1 MQTVPLRALV
11 ARADLGLTVLCGAGA
26 LDRPVR
32 WAHVSEL
39 EDPTPYLVGEE
50 LLLTAGVRFPSDVP
64 AYVAGLVSSGVSAI
78 GFGVEPEFPM
88 VPSSL
93 VDACSAQGMPLLEVP
108 PSTPFLAV
116 SQALGALLA
125 EIAVREQRMLA
136 DSQRALTRAATRVRP
151 VESVLT
157 TLAVVLD
164 CRADLV
170 EASSAPDDVASLV
183 RRVASGTG
191 PRSASTQVGD
201 EHVTLDPVESAVLVV
216 RRPTPL
222 SPAERAVVAVALALL
237 GLLRR
242 DLESERG
249 QIARLAAGALLRAE
263 VTGVEAV
270 LGGGPYRVVA
280 GRSRADYDV
289 LAQRYGPLVS
299 EVDGGFL
306 ALVGGGLDVTGPVG
320 VAPVGVAD
328 TAAPGAR
335 TSVTATPFSAAA
347 TTSASTGAMP
357 GATAIAPPPTPSAAL
372 PSTSATLSRAA
383 VDAAAAEATALLP
396 RALAT
401 GAPAL
406 PASTLSALVDPAT
419 ARAFARRTLAPLRNR
434 PELIDTLRAWLAQHG
449 GWDRTAAVLGVHRN
463 SVRHRISH
471 VERLL
476 GQDLAAA
483 DARAT
488 LWLALMWLD

>member
-1 MQTVPLRALV
+1 MQTVPLKDLV
-11 ARADLGLTVLCGAGA
+11 ARVDLGLTVLCGADG
-26 LDRPVR
+26 LDRPIR

-39 EDPTPYLVGEE
+39 EDPTPYLVGQE

-78 GFGVEPEFPM
+78 GFGVEPEFPT
-88 VPSSL
+88 VPPSL
-93 VDACSAQGMPLLEVP
+93 VEACAAQGMPLLEVP

-157 TLAVVLD
+157 TLAVVLN
-164 CRADLV
+164 CQADLV
-170 EASSAPDDVASLV
+170 DPAAAPDDVATLV
-183 RRVASGTG
+183 QRVASGRG
-191 PRSASTQVGD
+191 PRSASTQLGE

-216 RRPTPL
+216 RRSVPL

-249 QIARLAAGALLRAE
+249 QIARLAASALLRSQ
-263 VTGVEAV
+263 VTGVGNV
-270 LGGGPYRVVA
+270 LGPGPHRVVA
-280 GRSRADYDV
+280 GESRADYDV

-299 EVDGGFL
+299 KDDGEGFL
-306 ALVGGGLDVTGPVG
+306 ALVPGSVEVSGPVG
-320 VAPVGVAD
+320 VSSPVAD
-328 TAAPGAR
+328 SAGASL
-335 TSVTATPFSAAA
+335 SVSA
-347 TTSASTGAMP
+347 
-357 GATAIAPPPTPSAAL
+357 IEQ
-372 PSTSATLSRAA
+372 
-383 VDAAAAEATALLP
+383 AAAEAEALLA
-396 RALAT
+396 RAKAT
-401 GAPAL
+401 GSPAF
-406 PASTLSALVDPAT
+406 PASSLSALVDPVA
-419 ARAFARRTLAPLRNR
+419 ARAFARRELAGLLGR
-434 PELIDTLRAWLAQHG
+434 PELIETLRAWLGQHG
-449 GWDRTAAVLGVHRN
+449 SWDRAAAMLGVHRN

-476 GQDLAAA
+476 GRDLGSA
-483 DARAT
+483 DARAS
-488 LWLALMWLD
+488 LWLALTWLD

>member
-1 MQTVPLRALV
+1 MVVQTVPLRDLV
-11 ARADLGLTVLCGAGA
+11 ARVDLGLTVLCGTDA
-26 LDRPVR
+26 LDRPIR

-39 EDPTPYLVGEE
+39 ADPSPYLVGEE

-64 AYVAGLVSSGVSAI
+64 AYVAGLVSKGVSAI
-78 GFGVEPEFPM
+78 GFGVEPEFPT

-93 VDACSAQGMPLLEVP
+93 VEACAAQGMPLLEVP

-157 TLAVVLD
+157 TLAVVLN

-170 EASSAPDDVASLV
+170 DPTSAPDELASLV
-183 RRVASGTG
+183 ARVASGTG
-191 PRSASTQVGD
+191 PRSASTQVGED
-201 EHVTLDPVESAVLVV
+201 HVTLDPVESAVLVV
-216 RRPTPL
+216 RRDTAL

-242 DLESERG
+242 DVESERG
-249 QIARLAAGALLRAE
+249 QIARVAASALLRSQVAD
-263 VTGVEAV
+263 VTGV
-270 LGGGPYRVVA
+270 LGPGPYRVVA
-280 GRSRADYDV
+280 GESRADYDV

-299 EVDGGFL
+299 KEGDGFL
-306 ALVGGGLDVTGPVG
+306 ALVPAAFEVSGPVG
-320 VAPVGVAD
+320 VSSPFAEPASAP
-328 TAAPGAR
+328 API
-335 TSVTATPFSAAA
+335 SA
-347 TTSASTGAMP
+347 
-357 GATAIAPPPTPSAAL
+357 
-372 PSTSATLSRAA
+372 
-383 VDAAAAEATALLP
+383 VEDAAAEATALLA
-396 RALAT
+396 RAKAT

-406 PASTLSALVDPAT
+406 PASDLSSLVDPVA
-419 ARAFARRTLAPLRNR
+419 ARAFARRELAALLGR
-434 PELIDTLRAWLAQHG
+434 PELVETLRVWLGQHG
-449 GWDRTAAVLGVHRN
+449 SWDRAAAVLGVHRN

-476 GQDLAAA
+476 GRDLGTA
-483 DARAT
+483 DARAS
-488 LWLALMWLD
+488 LWLALTWLD

>member
-1 MQTVPLRALV
+1 MQTVPLKDLV
-11 ARADLGLTVLCGAGA
+11 ARVDLGLTVLCGADG
-26 LDRPVR
+26 LDRPIR

-39 EDPTPYLVGEE
+39 EDPTPYLVGQE

-78 GFGVEPEFPM
+78 GFGVEPEFPT
-88 VPSSL
+88 VPLSL
-93 VDACSAQGMPLLEVP
+93 VEACAAQGMPLLEVP

-157 TLAVVLD
+157 TLAVVLN

-170 EASSAPDDVASLV
+170 DPASAPEDVATLA

-191 PRSASTQVGD
+191 PRSASTQVGGD
-201 EHVTLDPVESAVLVV
+201 HVTLDPVESAVLVV
-216 RRPTPL
+216 RRSMPL

-249 QIARLAAGALLRAE
+249 QIARLAASALLRSR
-263 VTGVEAV
+263 VTGVGNV
-270 LGGGPYRVVA
+270 LGPGPYRVMA
-280 GRSRADYDV
+280 GQSRADYDV

-299 EVDGGFL
+299 KVEDGFL
-306 ALVGGGLDVTGPVG
+306 ALVPAGFEVSGPVG
-320 VAPVGVAD
+320 V
-328 TAAPGAR
+328 
-335 TSVTATPFSAAA
+335 SAEVSESDI
-347 TTSASTGAMP
+347 TSAVEEASAML
-357 GATAIAPPPTPSAAL
+357 A
-372 PSTSATLSRAA
+372 
-383 VDAAAAEATALLP
+383 

-401 GAPAL
+401 GSPAF
-406 PASTLSALVDPAT
+406 PAAELSSLVDPVA
-419 ARAFARRTLAPLRNR
+419 ARAFARRELAALLGR
-434 PELIDTLRAWLAQHG
+434 PELVETLRAWLGQHG
-449 GWDRTAAVLGVHRN
+449 SWDRAAAALGVHRN

-476 GQDLAAA
+476 GRDLGSA
-483 DARAT
+483 DARAS
-488 LWLALMWLD
+488 LWLALTWLD

>member
-1 MQTVPLRALV
+1 MVVQTVPLRDLV
-11 ARADLGLTVLCGAGA
+11 ARVDLGLTVLCGSDA
-26 LDRPVR
+26 LDRPIR

-64 AYVAGLVSSGVSAI
+64 AYVRGLVSSGVSAI
-78 GFGVEPEFPM
+78 GFGVEPEFPT
-88 VPSSL
+88 VPLPL
-93 VDACSAQGMPLLEVP
+93 VEACSAQGMPLVEVP

-157 TLAVVLD
+157 TLAVVLN

-170 EASSAPDDVASLV
+170 DASNAPDDVSSLV
-183 RRVASGTG
+183 ARVASGTG
-191 PRSASTQVGD
+191 PRSASAQVGED
-201 EHVTLDPVESAVLVV
+201 HVTLDPVEAAVLVV
-216 RRPTPL
+216 RRSTPL

-242 DLESERG
+242 DVESERG
-249 QIARLAAGALLRAE
+249 QIARLAASAVLRSSAA
-263 VTGVEAV
+263 GLGAV

-280 GRSRADYDV
+280 GESRADYDV

-299 EVDGGFL
+299 KEGDGFL
-306 ALVGGGLDVTGPVG
+306 ALVPAGFEVSGPLG
-320 VAPVGVAD
+320 VSSPVEETEVHG
-328 TAAPGAR
+328 
-335 TSVTATPFSAAA
+335 
-347 TTSASTGAMP
+347 
-357 GATAIAPPPTPSAAL
+357 
-372 PSTSATLSRAA
+372 A
-383 VDAAAAEATALLP
+383 VDEASALLA
-396 RALAT
+396 RAKAT
-401 GAPAL
+401 GAPAF
-406 PASTLSALVDPAT
+406 PASDLSSLVDPT
-419 ARAFARRTLAPLRNR
+419 AAREFARRELAALLNR
-434 PELIDTLRAWLAQHG
+434 PELVETLRAWLGQHG
-449 GWDRTAAVLGVHRN
+449 SWDRAAVVLGVHRN

-476 GQDLAAA
+476 GRDLGTA
-483 DARAT
+483 DARAS
-488 LWLALMWLD
+488 LWLALTWLD

>member
-1 MQTVPLRALV
+1 M
-11 ARADLGLTVLCGAGA
+11 ARVDLGLTVLCGADA
-26 LDRPVR
+26 LDRPIR

-64 AYVAGLVSSGVSAI
+64 GYVAGLVSSGVSAI
-78 GFGVEPEFPM
+78 GFGVEPEYPT

-93 VDACSAQGMPLLEVP
+93 VEACATQGMPLLEVP

-157 TLAVVLD
+157 TLAVVLN

-170 EASSAPDDVASLV
+170 DPATAPTGLVSLV
-183 RRVASGTG
+183 ARVASGTG
-191 PRSASTQVGD
+191 PRSASAQLGD

-216 RRPTPL
+216 RRVTPL

-242 DLESERG
+242 DVESERG
-249 QIARLAAGALLRAE
+249 RIARLAASAVLRAQ
-263 VTGVEAV
+263 VSGLAGV
-270 LGGGPYRVVA
+270 LGPGPYRVVA
-280 GRSRADYDV
+280 GQSRADYDV

-299 EVDGGFL
+299 KARDGFL
-306 ALVGGGLDVTGPVG
+306 ALVPAGFAVSGTVG
-320 VAPVGVAD
+320 VSSPVAESEIHG
-328 TAAPGAR
+328 
-335 TSVTATPFSAAA
+335 
-347 TTSASTGAMP
+347 
-357 GATAIAPPPTPSAAL
+357 
-372 PSTSATLSRAA
+372 
-383 VDAAAAEATALLP
+383 AAAEAQALLA
-396 RALAT
+396 RAKAT
-401 GAPAL
+401 GDPAF
-406 PASTLSALVDPAT
+406 PASGLSSLVDPVE
-419 ARAFARRTLAPLRNR
+419 ARAFAHRELAALLGR
-434 PELIDTLRAWLAQHG
+434 PELIDTLRAWLGQHG
-449 GWDRTAAVLGVHRN
+449 SWDRTAAVLGVHRN

-476 GQDLAAA
+476 GRDLGTA
-483 DARAT
+483 DARAS
-488 LWLALMWLD
+488 LWLALTWLD

>member
-1 MQTVPLRALV
+1 MVVQTVPLRDLV
-11 ARADLGLTVLCGAGA
+11 ARVDLGLTVLCGADA
-26 LDRPVR
+26 LDRPIR

-64 AYVAGLVSSGVSAI
+64 SYVAGLVASGVSAI
-78 GFGVEPEFPM
+78 GFGVEPEFPT

-93 VDACSAQGMPLLEVP
+93 AEACAAQGMPLLEVP

-157 TLAVVLD
+157 TLAVVLN

-170 EASSAPDDVASLV
+170 DPAFAPGDVASLV
-183 RRVASGTG
+183 GRVASGRG
-191 PRSASTQVGD
+191 PRSASTQVGED
-201 EHVTLDPVESAVLVV
+201 HVTLDPVETAVLVV
-216 RRPTPL
+216 RRSAPL

-249 QIARLAAGALLRAE
+249 QIARLAASALLRSR
-263 VTGVEAV
+263 VSGVEKV
-270 LGGGPYRVVA
+270 LGPGPYRVVA
-280 GRSRADYDV
+280 GESKADYDV

-299 EVDGGFL
+299 KEESGGFL
-306 ALVGGGLDVTGPVG
+306 ALLATGTEVSGPVG
-320 VAPVGVAD
+320 VSPVAD
-328 TAAPGAR
+328 
-335 TSVTATPFSAAA
+335 S
-347 TTSASTGAMP
+347 
-357 GATAIAPPPTPSAAL
+357 PSADGFASV
-372 PSTSATLSRAA
+372 PRSE
-383 VDAAAAEATALLP
+383 VDRAAAEAFTLLA
-396 RALAT
+396 RAKAT
-401 GAPAL
+401 GEPAL
-406 PASTLSALVDPAT
+406 PASDLSSLVDPVA
-419 ARAFARRTLAPLRNR
+419 AREFARRELAGLLGR
-434 PELIDTLRAWLAQHG
+434 PELIDTLRAWLGQHG
-449 GWDRTAAVLGVHRN
+449 SWDRTAGVLGVHRN

-476 GQDLAAA
+476 GRDLGTA
-483 DARAT
+483 DARAS
-488 LWLALMWLD
+488 LWLALTWLD

>member
-1 MQTVPLRALV
+1 MVVQTVPLKDLV
-11 ARADLGLTVLCGAGA
+11 ARVDLGLTVLCGADA
-26 LDRPVR
+26 LDRPIR

-78 GFGVEPEFPM
+78 GFGVEPEFPT

-93 VDACSAQGMPLLEVP
+93 VEACASQGMPLLEVP

-157 TLAVVLD
+157 TLAVVLN

-170 EASSAPDDVASLV
+170 DASNAPEDVSSLV
-183 RRVASGTG
+183 ARVASGTG
-191 PRSASTQVGD
+191 PRSASAQVGED
-201 EHVTLDPVESAVLVV
+201 HVTLDPVEAAVLVV
-216 RRPTPL
+216 RRSSPL

-242 DLESERG
+242 DVESERG
-249 QIARLAAGALLRAE
+249 QIARLAASALLRAQ
-263 VTGVEAV
+263 VAGVAGV
-270 LGGGPYRVVA
+270 LGPGPYQVVA
-280 GRSRADYDV
+280 GESRADYDV

-299 EVDGGFL
+299 KDGDGFL
-306 ALVGGGLDVTGPVG
+306 ALVPAGFEASGPVG
-320 VAPVGVAD
+320 VSSPVPAPAS
-328 TAAPGAR
+328 APA
-335 TSVTATPFSAAA
+335 P
-347 TTSASTGAMP
+347 AS
-357 GATAIAPPPTPSAAL
+357 PPTSKSAID
-372 PSTSATLSRAA
+372 R
-383 VDAAAAEATALLP
+383 AAAEASALLA
-396 RALAT
+396 RAKAT
-401 GAPAL
+401 GTPAF
-406 PASTLSALVDPAT
+406 PASDLSSLVDPT
-419 ARAFARRTLAPLRNR
+419 AAREFARRELAALLGR
-434 PELIDTLRAWLAQHG
+434 PELIETLRAWLGQHG
-449 GWDRTAAVLGVHRN
+449 SWDRAAAVLGVHRN

-476 GQDLAAA
+476 GRDLGTA
-483 DARAT
+483 DARAS
-488 LWLALMWLD
+488 LWLALTWLD

>member
-1 MQTVPLRALV
+1 MVVQTVPLQDLV
-11 ARADLGLTVLCGAGA
+11 ARVDLGLTVLCGADS
-26 LDRPVR
+26 LDRPIR

-39 EDPTPYLVGEE
+39 EDPTPYLVGDE

-64 AYVAGLVSSGVSAI
+64 AYVAGLVASGVSAI
-78 GFGVEPEFPM
+78 GFGVEPEFPT

-93 VDACSAQGMPLLEVP
+93 VEACEAQGMPLLEVP

-157 TLAVVLD
+157 TLAVVLN

-170 EASSAPDDVASLV
+170 DPPTTPENLASLV
-183 RRVASGTG
+183 ARVASGTG
-191 PRSASTQVGD
+191 PRSASAQVGED
-201 EHVTLDPVESAVLVV
+201 HVTLDPVEAAVLVV
-216 RRPTPL
+216 RRASPL

-242 DLESERG
+242 DVESERG
-249 QIARLAAGALLRAE
+249 QIARLAASALLRSR
-263 VTGVEAV
+263 VTGVANV
-270 LGGGPYRVVA
+270 LGPGPYRVVA
-280 GRSRADYDV
+280 GESRADYDV

-299 EVDGGFL
+299 KDGDGFL
-306 ALVGGGLDVTGPVG
+306 ALVPAGFEVAGPVG
-320 VAPVGVAD
+320 VSAEVAE
-328 TAAPGAR
+328 TGIE
-335 TSVTATPFSAAA
+335 SAAEE
-347 TTSASTGAMP
+347 AS
-357 GATAIAPPPTPSAAL
+357 
-372 PSTSATLSRAA
+372 
-383 VDAAAAEATALLP
+383 ALLA

-401 GAPAL
+401 DSPAF
-406 PASTLSALVDPAT
+406 PASDLSSLVDPVA
-419 ARAFARRTLAPLRNR
+419 AREFARRELAGLVGR
-434 PELIDTLRAWLAQHG
+434 PELVETLRAWLGQHG
-449 GWDRTAAVLGVHRN
+449 SWDRAAAVLGVHRN

-476 GQDLAAA
+476 GRDLGSA
-483 DARAT
+483 DARAS
-488 LWLALMWLD
+488 LWLALTWLD

>member
-1 MQTVPLRALV
+1 M
-11 ARADLGLTVLCGAGA
+11 TVLCGADA
-26 LDRPVR
+26 LDRPIR

-78 GFGVEPEFPM
+78 GFGVEPEFPT

-93 VDACSAQGMPLLEVP
+93 VEACSEQGMPLLEVP

-157 TLAVVLD
+157 TLAVVLN

-170 EASSAPDDVASLV
+170 DAASAPEELASLV
-183 RRVASGTG
+183 ARVASGTG
-191 PRSASTQVGD
+191 PRSASAQVGED
-201 EHVTLDPVESAVLVV
+201 HVTLDPVESAVLVV
-216 RRPTPL
+216 RRSSPL

-249 QIARLAAGALLRAE
+249 QIARLAASALLRSQ
-263 VTGVEAV
+263 VVGLVNV
-270 LGGGPYRVVA
+270 LGPGPWRVVA
-280 GRSRADYDV
+280 GESRADYDV

-299 EVDGGFL
+299 KAGEEFL
-306 ALVGGGLDVTGPVG
+306 ALVPANFEVAGPVG
-320 VAPVGVAD
+320 VSSPIPAP
-328 TAAPGAR
+328 AP
-335 TSVTATPFSAAA
+335 
-347 TTSASTGAMP
+347 
-357 GATAIAPPPTPSAAL
+357 AL
-372 PSTSATLSRAA
+372 IPISTSAI
-383 VDAAAAEATALLP
+383 DHAAAEASALLA
-396 RALAT
+396 RARAT
-401 GAPAL
+401 GEPAF
-406 PASTLSALVDPAT
+406 PASDLSSLVDPTT
-419 ARAFARRTLAPLRNR
+419 ARAFARRELAPLLGR
-434 PELIDTLRAWLAQHG
+434 PELVDTLRAWLGQHG
-449 GWDRTAAVLGVHRN
+449 SWDRAAAVLGVHRN

-471 VERLL
+471 AERLL
-476 GQDLAAA
+476 GRDLGTA
-483 DARAT
+483 DARAS
-488 LWLALMWLD
+488 LWLALTWLD

>member
-1 MQTVPLRALV
+1 
-11 ARADLGLTVLCGAGA
+11 
-26 LDRPVR
+26 
-32 WAHVSEL
+32 VSEL
-39 EDPTPYLVGEE
+39 DDPTPYLVGEE

-64 AYVAGLVSSGVSAI
+64 AYVSGLVSSGVSAI
-78 GFGVEPEFPM
+78 GFGVEPEFPT

-93 VDACSAQGMPLLEVP
+93 VEACAAQGMPLLEVP

-157 TLAVVLD
+157 TLAVVLN

-170 EASSAPDDVASLV
+170 DVLNAPEDVFSLV
-183 RRVASGTG
+183 ARVASGTG
-191 PRSASTQVGD
+191 PRSASTQVGED
-201 EHVTLDPVESAVLVV
+201 HVTLDPVESAVLVV
-216 RRPTPL
+216 RRSAPL

-249 QIARLAAGALLRAE
+249 QIARLAASALLRPE
-263 VTGVEAV
+263 VSGVEGV
-270 LGGGPYRVVA
+270 LGPGPHRVVA
-280 GRSRADYDV
+280 GESKADYDV

-299 EVDGGFL
+299 KEGDRFL
-306 ALVGGGLDVTGPVG
+306 ALVPAGFEVSGQVG
-320 VAPVGVAD
+320 VSSPIVD
-328 TAAPGAR
+328 H
-335 TSVTATPFSAAA
+335 
-347 TTSASTGAMP
+347 
-357 GATAIAPPPTPSAAL
+357 
-372 PSTSATLSRAA
+372 PSTSRSAI
-383 VDAAAAEATALLP
+383 DGAAAEAKALLP

-401 GAPAL
+401 GGPAF
-406 PASTLSALVDPAT
+406 PASGLSSLVDPVA
-419 ARAFARRTLAPLRNR
+419 AREFARRELAGLLGR
-434 PELIDTLRAWLAQHG
+434 PELIDTLRAWLGQHG
-449 GWDRTAAVLGVHRN
+449 SWDRAAGVLGVHRN

-476 GQDLAAA
+476 GRDLGTA
-483 DARAT
+483 DARAS
-488 LWLALMWLD
+488 LWLALTWLD

>member
-1 MQTVPLRALV
+1 MVVQTVPLGDLV
-11 ARADLGLTVLCGAGA
+11 ARVDLGLTVLCGADA
-26 LDRPVR
+26 LDRPIR

-78 GFGVEPEFPM
+78 GFGVEPEFPT

-93 VDACSAQGMPLLEVP
+93 VEACAAQGMPLLEVP

-157 TLAVVLD
+157 TLAVVLN

-170 EASSAPDDVASLV
+170 DPASAPDDVASLAH
-183 RRVASGTG
+183 RVASGSG
-191 PRSASTQVGD
+191 PRSASAQVGED
-201 EHVTLDPVESAVLVV
+201 HVTLDPVEAAVLVV
-216 RRPTPL
+216 RRATPL

-242 DLESERG
+242 DVESERG
-249 QIARLAAGALLRAE
+249 RIARLAAAALLRSR
-263 VTGVEAV
+263 VVGVATV
-270 LGGGPYRVVA
+270 LGPGPYRVVA
-280 GRSRADYDV
+280 GESRADYDV

-299 EVDGGFL
+299 QAGDGFL
-306 ALVGGGLDVTGPVG
+306 ALVPAGFEVSGPVG
-320 VAPVGVAD
+320 VSSPVAEPAPDLASG
-328 TAAPGAR
+328 T
-335 TSVTATPFSAAA
+335 
-347 TTSASTGAMP
+347 ASTSG
-357 GATAIAPPPTPSAAL
+357 IE
-372 PSTSATLSRAA
+372 R
-383 VDAAAAEATALLP
+383 AAAEATALLA
-396 RALAT
+396 RARAT
-401 GAPAL
+401 GSPAF
-406 PASTLSALVDPAT
+406 PASDLSSLVDPVA
-419 ARAFARRTLAPLRNR
+419 AREFAHRELAGLLGR
-434 PELIDTLRAWLAQHG
+434 PELIETLRVWLGQHG
-449 GWDRTAAVLGVHRN
+449 SWDRAAALLGVHRN
-463 SVRHRISH
+463 SVRHRIAH

-476 GQDLAAA
+476 GRDLGSA
-483 DARAT
+483 DARAS
-488 LWLALMWLD
+488 LWLALTWLD

>member
-1 MQTVPLRALV
+1 MVVQTVPLKDLV
-11 ARADLGLTVLCGAGA
+11 ARVDLGLTVLCGAGA

-64 AYVAGLVSSGVSAI
+64 AYVAGLVASGVSAI
-78 GFGVEPEFPM
+78 GFGVEPEFPT

-93 VDACSAQGMPLLEVP
+93 VEACDAQGMPLLEVP

-125 EIAVREQRMLA
+125 EIAVRELRMLA

-157 TLAVVLD
+157 TLAVVLN

-170 EASSAPDDVASLV
+170 DPASAPQDVASLAA
-183 RRVASGTG
+183 RVSSGRG
-191 PRSASTQVGD
+191 PRSASAQVGED
-201 EHVTLDPVESAVLVV
+201 HVTLDPVESAVLVV
-216 RRPTPL
+216 RRGTPL

-249 QIARLAAGALLRAE
+249 QIARLAASALLRSQ
-263 VTGVEAV
+263 VSGVDGV
-270 LGGGPYRVVA
+270 LGPGPHRVVA

-299 EVDGGFL
+299 VRDGGFL
-306 ALVGGGLDVTGPVG
+306 ALVASGVEVSGPVG
-320 VAPVGVAD
+320 VSSPVAETGVE
-328 TAAPGAR
+328 R
-335 TSVTATPFSAAA
+335 
-347 TTSASTGAMP
+347 
-357 GATAIAPPPTPSAAL
+357 
-372 PSTSATLSRAA
+372 A
-383 VDAAAAEATALLP
+383 VDEATALLA

-401 GAPAL
+401 GEPAF
-406 PASTLSALVDPAT
+406 PASGLSSLVDPVA
-419 ARAFARRTLAPLRNR
+419 AGEFARRELAALLGR

-449 GWDRTAAVLGVHRN
+449 SWDRAATVLGVHRN
-463 SVRHRISH
+463 SVRHRIAH

-476 GQDLAAA
+476 GRDLGTA
-483 DARAT
+483 DARTA
-488 LWLALMWLD
+488 LWLALTWLD

>member
-1 MQTVPLRALV
+1 MHTVPLKDLV
-11 ARADLGLTVLCGAGA
+11 ARVDLGLTVLCGADA

-78 GFGVEPEFPM
+78 GFGVEPEFPT
-88 VPSSL
+88 VPPSL
-93 VDACSAQGMPLLEVP
+93 VEACEAQGMPLLEVP

-116 SQALGALLA
+116 SQALGAVLA

-157 TLAVVLD
+157 TLAVVLN

-170 EASSAPDDVASLV
+170 DAAHAPEDVSSLV
-183 RRVASGTG
+183 ARVASGTG
-191 PRSASTQVGD
+191 PRSASAQVGED
-201 EHVTLDPVESAVLVV
+201 HVTLDPVESAVLVV
-216 RRPTPL
+216 RRPAPL

-249 QIARLAAGALLRAE
+249 QIARLAASALLRAE
-263 VTGVEAV
+263 VSGVEAV
-270 LGGGPYRVVA
+270 LGAGPYRVVA
-280 GRSRADYDV
+280 GESRADYDV

-299 EVDGGFL
+299 KREGGFL
-306 ALVGGGLDVTGPVG
+306 ALVPAGLGVSGPVG
-320 VAPVGVAD
+320 VSSQVDESGIE
-328 TAAPGAR
+328 GA
-335 TSVTATPFSAAA
+335 V
-347 TTSASTGAMP
+347 
-357 GATAIAPPPTPSAAL
+357 
-372 PSTSATLSRAA
+372 
-383 VDAAAAEATALLP
+383 AEASALLP

-401 GAPAL
+401 GEPAL
-406 PASTLSALVDPAT
+406 PASDLSSLVDPVA
-419 ARAFARRTLAPLRNR
+419 ARAFARRELAGLLGR
-434 PELIDTLRAWLAQHG
+434 PELIDTLRAWLGQHG
-449 GWDRTAAVLGVHRN
+449 SWDRAATVLGVHRN

-476 GQDLAAA
+476 GRDLGTA
-483 DARAT
+483 DART
-488 LWLALMWLD
+488 SLWLALTWLD

>member
-1 MQTVPLRALV
+1 MHTVPLKDLV
-11 ARADLGLTVLCGAGA
+11 ARVDLGLTVLCGAEA
-26 LDRPVR
+26 LDRPIR

-78 GFGVEPEFPM
+78 GFGVEPEFPT
-88 VPSSL
+88 VPPSL
-93 VDACSAQGMPLLEVP
+93 VEACAAQGMPLLEVP

-116 SQALGALLA
+116 STALGAVLA

-157 TLAVVLD
+157 TLAVVLN

-170 EASSAPDDVASLV
+170 DAAHAHEDVSSLV
-183 RRVASGTG
+183 ARVASGTG
-191 PRSASTQVGD
+191 PRSASAQVGED
-201 EHVTLDPVESAVLVV
+201 HVTLDPVESAVLVV
-216 RRPTPL
+216 RRPAPL

-249 QIARLAAGALLRAE
+249 QIARLAASALLRPEAS
-263 VTGVEAV
+263 GVEAV
-270 LGGGPYRVVA
+270 LGPGPHRVVA
-280 GRSRADYDV
+280 GESRADYDV

-299 EVDGGFL
+299 KVEDGFL
-306 ALVGGGLDVTGPVG
+306 ALVAGGLDLSGPVG
-320 VAPVGVAD
+320 VSSPVDGS
-328 TAAPGAR
+328 GI
-335 TSVTATPFSAAA
+335 
-347 TTSASTGAMP
+347 G
-357 GATAIAPPPTPSAAL
+357 
-372 PSTSATLSRAA
+372 AA
-383 VDAAAAEATALLP
+383 VAEASALLP

-401 GAPAL
+401 GEPAL
-406 PASTLSALVDPAT
+406 PASDLSSLVDPVA
-419 ARAFARRTLAPLRNR
+419 ARAFARRELAGLLGR
-434 PELIDTLRAWLAQHG
+434 PELVDTLRAWLGQHG
-449 GWDRTAAVLGVHRN
+449 SWDRAATVLGVHRN

-476 GQDLAAA
+476 GRDLGTA
-483 DARAT
+483 DARAS
-488 LWLALMWLD
+488 LWLALRWLD

>member
-1 MQTVPLRALV
+1 MQTVPLSDLV
-11 ARADLGLTVLCGAGA
+11 ARVDLGLTVLCGAGA

-78 GFGVEPEFPM
+78 GFGVEPEYPT
-88 VPSSL
+88 VPATL
-93 VDACSAQGMPLLEVP
+93 VEACEAQGMPLLEVP

-116 SQALGALLA
+116 SQALGAVLA

-157 TLAVVLD
+157 TLAVVLN

-170 EASSAPDDVASLV
+170 DATHAPEDVSSLV
-183 RRVASGTG
+183 ARVASGTG
-191 PRSASTQVGD
+191 PRSASAQVGED
-201 EHVTLDPVESAVLVV
+201 HVTLDPVESAVLVV
-216 RRPTPL
+216 RRPAPL

-249 QIARLAAGALLRAE
+249 QIARLAASALLRAE
-263 VTGVEAV
+263 VSGVEAV
-270 LGGGPYRVVA
+270 LGAGPYRVVA
-280 GRSRADYDV
+280 GQSRADYDV

-299 EVDGGFL
+299 KGEGGFL
-306 ALVGGGLDVTGPVG
+306 ALVAAGLGVSGPVG
-320 VAPVGVAD
+320 VSSPVDGS
-328 TAAPGAR
+328 GIE
-335 TSVTATPFSAAA
+335 
-347 TTSASTGAMP
+347 G
-357 GATAIAPPPTPSAAL
+357 
-372 PSTSATLSRAA
+372 
-383 VDAAAAEATALLP
+383 AAAEASALLP

-401 GAPAL
+401 GEPAL
-406 PASTLSALVDPAT
+406 PASDLSSLVDPVA
-419 ARAFARRTLAPLRNR
+419 ARAFARRELAGLLGR
-434 PELIDTLRAWLAQHG
+434 PELIDTLRAWLGQHG
-449 GWDRTAAVLGVHRN
+449 SWDRAATVLGVHRN

-476 GQDLAAA
+476 GRDLGTA
-483 DARAT
+483 DART
-488 LWLALMWLD
+488 SLWLALTWLD

>member
-1 MQTVPLRALV
+1 MVVQTVPLRDLV
-11 ARADLGLTVLCGAGA
+11 ARVDLGLTVLCGADA
-26 LDRPVR
+26 LDRPIR

-78 GFGVEPEFPM
+78 GFGIEPEFPT

-93 VDACSAQGMPLLEVP
+93 VEACAAQGMPLLEVP

-170 EASSAPDDVASLV
+170 DPASAPDDVRALV
-183 RRVASGTG
+183 GRVASGTG
-191 PRSASTQVGD
+191 PRSASAQVGED
-201 EHVTLDPVESAVLVV
+201 HVTLDPVESAVLVV
-216 RRPTPL
+216 RRSTPL

-242 DLESERG
+242 DVESERG
-249 QIARLAAGALLRAE
+249 QIARLAASALLRSQMA
-263 VTGVEAV
+263 GVATV
-270 LGGGPYRVVA
+270 LGPGPYRVVA
-280 GRSRADYDV
+280 GESRADYDV

-299 EVDGGFL
+299 KDGDGFL
-306 ALVGGGLDVTGPVG
+306 ALVPDGFEVAGPVG
-320 VAPVGVAD
+320 VSSPVAEPTSGPASR
-328 TAAPGAR
+328 AA
-335 TSVTATPFSAAA
+335 SD
-347 TTSASTGAMP
+347 
-357 GATAIAPPPTPSAAL
+357 PS
-372 PSTSATLSRAA
+372 STSAIER
-383 VDAAAAEATALLP
+383 AAAEATALLA
-396 RALAT
+396 RAKAT
-401 GAPAL
+401 GTPAF
-406 PASTLSALVDPAT
+406 PASDLSSLVDPVA
-419 ARAFARRTLAPLRNR
+419 AREFARRELAGLLGR
-434 PELIDTLRAWLAQHG
+434 PELIETLRAWLGQHG
-449 GWDRTAAVLGVHRN
+449 SWDRAATLLGVHRN
-463 SVRHRISH
+463 SVRHRIAH

-476 GQDLAAA
+476 GRDLGSA
-483 DARAT
+483 DARAS
-488 LWLALMWLD
+488 LWLALTWLD

>member
-1 MQTVPLRALV
+1 MVVQTVPLRDLV
-11 ARADLGLTVLCGAGA
+11 ARVDLGLTVLCGADA
-26 LDRPVR
+26 LDRPIR

-64 AYVAGLVSSGVSAI
+64 GYVAGLVSSGVSAI
-78 GFGVEPEFPM
+78 GFGVEPEFPT

-93 VDACSAQGMPLLEVP
+93 VQACEAQGMPLLEVP

-157 TLAVVLD
+157 TLAVVLN

-170 EASSAPDDVASLV
+170 DTLNAPEDVASLV
-183 RRVASGTG
+183 ARVASGKG
-191 PRSASTQVGD
+191 PRSASAQVGED
-201 EHVTLDPVESAVLVV
+201 HVTLDPVESAVLVV
-216 RRPTPL
+216 RRPAPL

-249 QIARLAAGALLRAE
+249 QIARLAASALLRSSA
-263 VTGVEAV
+263 TGVATV
-270 LGGGPYRVVA
+270 LGPGPYLVVA
-280 GRSRADYDV
+280 GESRADYDV

-299 EVDGGFL
+299 KVESGFL
-306 ALVGGGLDVTGPVG
+306 ALVPAGFEVSGPVG
-320 VAPVGVAD
+320 VSSPVAETGIA
-328 TAAPGAR
+328 GA
-335 TSVTATPFSAAA
+335 V
-347 TTSASTGAMP
+347 
-357 GATAIAPPPTPSAAL
+357 
-372 PSTSATLSRAA
+372 
-383 VDAAAAEATALLP
+383 AEASALLA

-401 GAPAL
+401 GSPAF
-406 PASTLSALVDPAT
+406 PASDLSSLVDPVA
-419 ARAFARRTLAPLRNR
+419 AREFARRELAGLLGR
-434 PELIDTLRAWLAQHG
+434 PELIDTLRAWLGQHG
-449 GWDRTAAVLGVHRN
+449 SWDRAAAVLGVHRN

-471 VERLL
+471 AERLL
-476 GQDLAAA
+476 DRDLGTA
-483 DARAT
+483 DARACM
-488 LWLALMWLD
+488 WLALTWLD

>member
-1 MQTVPLRALV
+1 M
-11 ARADLGLTVLCGAGA
+11 ARVDLGLTVLCGADA
-26 LDRPVR
+26 LDRPIR

-78 GFGVEPEFPM
+78 GFGVEPEYPT

-93 VDACSAQGMPLLEVP
+93 VAACATQGMPLLEVP

-157 TLAVVLD
+157 TLAVVLN

-170 EASSAPDDVASLV
+170 DPATAPSELASLV
-183 RRVASGTG
+183 ARVASGTG
-191 PRSASTQVGD
+191 PRSASAQLGD

-216 RRPTPL
+216 RRVTPL

-242 DLESERG
+242 DVESERG
-249 QIARLAAGALLRAE
+249 RIARLAASAVLRARAS
-263 VTGVEAV
+263 GLAGV
-270 LGGGPYRVVA
+270 LGPGPYRVVA
-280 GRSRADYDV
+280 GRSRADHDV
-289 LAQRYGPLVS
+289 LAQTYGPLVS
-299 EVDGGFL
+299 KVEDGFL
-306 ALVGGGLDVTGPVG
+306 ALVPAGFEVSGPVG
-320 VAPVGVAD
+320 VSSPVAESEVPGGEIPGGEILG
-328 TAAPGAR
+328 AAGE
-335 TSVTATPFSAAA
+335 
-347 TTSASTGAMP
+347 AS
-357 GATAIAPPPTPSAAL
+357 
-372 PSTSATLSRAA
+372 
-383 VDAAAAEATALLP
+383 ALLA

-401 GAPAL
+401 GEPAF
-406 PASTLSALVDPAT
+406 PASDLSCLVDPVA
-419 ARAFARRTLAPLRNR
+419 ARAFARRELAALLGR
-434 PELIDTLRAWLAQHG
+434 PELIDTLRAWLGQHG
-449 GWDRTAAVLGVHRN
+449 SWDRAAAVLGVHRN

-476 GQDLAAA
+476 GRDLGTA
-483 DARAT
+483 DARAS
-488 LWLALMWLD
+488 LWLALTWLG